1 MLDTLLLRAYSLPY
15 FDLLYS
21 TNIVKLNKIFHIIL
35 ILSKSKIFQ
44 KMVFAEIHKT
54 QLSPIQT
61 IIGVIRRMLDA
72 VECDCDHPKNGR
84 YLVARNTF

>member
-1 MLDTLLLRAYSLPY
+1 MVEYNVWCR
-15 FDLLYS
+15 
-21 TNIVKLNKIFHIIL
+21 IL
-35 ILSKSKIFQ
+35 ILLKSKIFQ

-72 VECDCDHPKNGR
+72 IECD
-84 YLVARNTF
+84 